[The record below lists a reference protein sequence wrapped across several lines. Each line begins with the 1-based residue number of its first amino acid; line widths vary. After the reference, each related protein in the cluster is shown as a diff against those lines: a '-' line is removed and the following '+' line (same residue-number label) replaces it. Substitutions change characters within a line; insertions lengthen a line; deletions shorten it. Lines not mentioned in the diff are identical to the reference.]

1 MSQLLSVSLPDDLAE
16 EIESLARSSGMTKS
30 ELVRSALRRQVRR
43 ERFAALREFGRDRA
57 EAAGIGP
64 EDIETLIDGMRAE
77 KR

>member
-16 EIESLARSSGMTKS
+16 ELESLARASGMTKS
-30 ELVRSALRRQVRR
+30 ELVRSALRQQVRR

-64 EDIETLIDGMRAE
+64 EDIEALIDEVRAE
-77 KR
+77 KP

>member
-16 EIESLARSSGMTKS
+16 ELESLARSSGMTKS
-30 ELVRSALRRQVRR
+30 ELVRSALRQRVRR

-57 EAAGIGP
+57 ERAGIGP
-64 EDIETLIDGMRAE
+64 EDIEALIDEMRAE